1 MAIGNA
7 IGTQHDSTDDPMMHS
22 LYNTLTDNGIRLTIR
37 RGILRVSIHLY
48 NNEED
53 VDRLL
58 DIARIWRNKQTT

>member
-1 MAIGNA
+1 
-7 IGTQHDSTDDPMMHS
+7 MMHS
-22 LYNTLTDNGIRLTIR
+22 LYKTLTDNGIRLTIR